1 MSRAARICTLCALR
15 CGDFAANFSSNS
27 VLKFEPIFKIYFQKR
42 GKFDETLSACP
53 SKKRLDKF
61 KRKPDAKIF
70 V

>member
-42 GKFDETLSACP
+42 GKFNKPYLFTPL
-53 SKKRLDKF
+53 KR
-61 KRKPDAKIF
+61 A
-70 V
+70 